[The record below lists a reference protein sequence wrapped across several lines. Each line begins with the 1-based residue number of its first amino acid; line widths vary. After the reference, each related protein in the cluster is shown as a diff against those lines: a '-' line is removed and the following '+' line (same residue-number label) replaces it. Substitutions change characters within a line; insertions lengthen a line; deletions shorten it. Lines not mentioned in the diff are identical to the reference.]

1 MYHFAALLVII
12 ALFAIYCAHF
22 LQRYILS
29 DSNPAHVI
37 QFSNLIDL
45 RVIHIKKPMIL
56 CAPSKSRSSKQSTKR
71 RSRSKD
77 VRKVCNQNNKIVQ
90 LSNMGDTFFEKFRR
104 CAKVYGFFFLI
115 VLSGCWLAHGQTP
128 FMDMNCSNRGLR
140 RLQLSNMLL

>member
-56 CAPSKSRSSKQSTKR
+56 CAHSKSRSSKQSTKR

-77 VRKVCNQNNKIVQ
+77 VQKVCNQNNKIVQ
-90 LSNMGDTFFEKFRR
+90 LSNMGDTFCEKFRR
-104 CAKVYGFFFLI
+104 CAKVYGFFSWFCFLG
-115 VLSGCWLAHGQTP
+115 VDWLTGK
-128 FMDMNCSNRGLR
+128 
-140 RLQLSNMLL
+140 LLTWTWIALTARAKKTSAE